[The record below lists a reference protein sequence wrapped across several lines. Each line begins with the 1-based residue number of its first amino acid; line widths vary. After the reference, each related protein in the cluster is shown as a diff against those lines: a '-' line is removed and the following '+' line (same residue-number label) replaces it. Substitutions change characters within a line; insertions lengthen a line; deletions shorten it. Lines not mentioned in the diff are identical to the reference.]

1 MFPDWIEAEL
11 QALAADTV
19 DTEAGAWRKAMR
31 VGRLLAECG
40 FSPRSKELAA
50 LRREIATMG
59 RCGREAQRRY
69 QQVYEVLS
77 SGGELTIPRNLH
89 FSTVYELVKRGA
101 DLEVIRRADAEGWS
115 LKDARRWG
123 IGRIIDREQRP
134 PTFWRHLTRTVDSDI
149 RRATGPLS
157 PEQEQR
163 LRQQV
168 VAAVR
173 EWADGADNQEGYR
186 CRISS

>member
-11 QALAADTV
+11 EALAGESV
-19 DTEAGAWRKAMR
+19 EVEAGAWRKAMR
-31 VGRLLAECG
+31 VGRLLVECG
-40 FSPRSKELAA
+40 FPPRSKELAT
-50 LRREIATMG
+50 LRREIAEKG
-59 RCGREAQRRY
+59 RCGRESQRKY
-69 QQVYEVLS
+69 EQVYRVLTS
-77 SGGELTIPRNLH
+77 AGELQIPRNLH

-123 IGRIIDREQRP
+123 LGRSIDREQRP
-134 PTFWRHLTRTVDSDI
+134 PTFWRHLTRAVDADI

-173 EWADGADNQEGYR
+173 EWAEAAEWEE
-186 CRISS
+186 